1 MDIVQVPQLGDDV
14 CIPDYCYTGDDEDV
28 DINVWIGPGGTVSP
42 LHTDP
47 KHNLL
52 CQVYCIIMLNDLMKL
67 SQPRL
72 NPIHKIK
79 AVFVWFS

>member
-14 CIPDYCYTGDDEDV
+14 CIPDYCYTGEDEDV
-28 DINVWIGPGGTVSP
+28 DINVWIGPMGTVSP

-52 CQVYCIIMLNDLMKL
+52 CQVY
-67 SQPRL
+67 
-72 NPIHKIK
+72 
-79 AVFVWFS
+79 